1 MQRAEGDPLPDSRAG
16 ESSDEAEDFEQ
27 SSDTHSSEEEE
38 ISWINWYINLKG
50 NDFFCE
56 VDEEYIQDDFNLTG
70 LSSMVPFYDYALDMI
85 LDVDIPADHLSD
97 EQVDVVETAA
107 EVLYGL
113 IHARFIMTTRGM
125 QKMHD
130 KFVNLEFGRCPRV
143 YCQGQGVLPVGMSD
157 LPRNYSVN
165 LFCPRCH
172 DIFYPKSAK
181 QANLDG
187 AYFGTTFA
195 HLLLMINHSNV
206 PRKVN
211 HNYIPKIYGFKIH
224 KDSMYWGPK
233 ESDDS
238 PSNKASSATPELP
251 PPPGPGK

>member
-1 MQRAEGDPLPDSRAG
+1 MNSGVNPSSTGGPRVGNEI
-16 ESSDEAEDFEQ
+16 SDESEDNEDFEN

-113 IHARFIMTTRGM
+113 IHARYIMTVRGM
-125 QKMHD
+125 QKCTR
-130 KFVNLEFGRCPRV
+130 NLQIWNSDVVPEFTAKGKGPAR
-143 YCQGQGVLPVGMSD
+143 
-157 LPRNYSVN
+157 RNV
-165 LFCPRCH
+165 R
-172 DIFYPKSAK
+172 
-181 QANLDG
+181 
-187 AYFGTTFA
+187 
-195 HLLLMINHSNV
+195 
-206 PRKVN
+206 
-211 HNYIPKIYGFKIH
+211 
-224 KDSMYWGPK
+224 
-233 ESDDS
+233 
-238 PSNKASSATPELP
+238 SS
-251 PPPGPGK
+251 